1 MYDNQTHQGINI
13 FIMSIFGSGVITSHD
28 QYIVITKWDDPMYM
42 TDFKRSLTLASTVI
56 YSNHALLNLKSKK
69 ISFTCDWNTI

>member
-1 MYDNQTHQGINI
+1 MFI

-42 TDFKRSLTLASTVI
+42 TDFKRSLTLASTVM
-56 YSNHALLNLKSKK
+56 YSMYEPK
-69 ISFTCDWNTI
+69 